1 MQTRL
6 NCVKMSLGVE
16 MVNRSQNYQNGESL
30 LDKMIFVMMINN
42 KYDKSILKH
51 ARIVID
57 NEERGS

>member
-30 LDKMIFVMMINN
+30 LDKMIFVMMINT
-42 KYDKSILKH
+42 DKSILKH